1 MIKSNRVIKTTIFV
15 VFLFVVLSLPIFNKP
30 GVIFVQ
36 TAKADGY
43 EQCTT
48 DNFKKPELFSD
59 ENLIKMCEIFKI
71 AGLGNF
77 EPNINTIT
85 GIDTSIQC
93 NASSLSKIKEN
104 LLNEI
109 PSLGCPNAI
118 GIGSEHLKIQN
129 FNTAHPDIMK
139 SVCSFCQDPKNK
151 NNSLASTAGIAEP
164 TGLPTSQ
171 NEVLPPG
178 GTAAKT
184 IPGWGPA
191 TPECAIGYS
200 GGSFWDLITQPINL
214 LVGALITLFT
224 NILKFVL
231 KAIIDAFGWAL
242 VSFPSY
248 LGGYTSSSPVK
259 VLWGELLKYANLGII
274 LGMIFMA
281 IATILRIEKY
291 SWKKML
297 PKLILVALLVNFS
310 LIICGVLVDLSNY
323 LVFTFLSATNGNDL
337 GNLIV
342 DIINKVI
349 CAFRATDQEWDYVLG
364 ATVGLIIT
372 SIMIFQFA
380 GLLFYVLI
388 RLVTIAVCAAVS
400 PLAFVGMAIDAEPI
414 KKAVGMWRD
423 RFTQALVN
431 LVILSLTL
439 YISLT
444 IIAAITPNIQNLQ
457 YEDKTAFL
465 PLIAYAGFII
475 ALFQMVKFVANA
487 IGVKEI
493 QQGYD
498 FAKKTVTGLA
508 MAGAAVVG
516 GAALT
521 GIAGSQVFRTVGQ
534 RLTQTPILNKIGYKM
549 LDQSDAARFANIR
562 KSEEKMKTRSKDE
575 ILAIANGEAPLRA
588 NKAAY
593 ADYMGA
599 RSFALKSGWL
609 KHDDKAIK
617 AIKKDIENNNQD
629 LNAKDLVHAFPQ
641 LFTYGANGKTEVL
654 DTTAP
659 DYTKKVADNI
669 KKNISAEDM
678 PKHTEQVIEAIK
690 DAGGNVDEFLQEM
703 VFAKTNQLRALLDNV
718 AGDEYATGDKL
729 TKATGIKGPW
739 SGQNG
744 QIATVLKNLE
754 KKAQNNYEAL
764 AKNPQAT
771 KQDLDRA
778 TEEWMK
784 AQQAV
789 DELNN
794 KLKSSFA
801 FKETLDTEKI

>member
-1 MIKSNRVIKTTIFV
+1 
-15 VFLFVVLSLPIFNKP
+15 
-30 GVIFVQ
+30 
-36 TAKADGY
+36 
-43 EQCTT
+43 
-48 DNFKKPELFSD
+48 
-59 ENLIKMCEIFKI
+59 
-71 AGLGNF
+71 
-77 EPNINTIT
+77 
-85 GIDTSIQC
+85 
-93 NASSLSKIKEN
+93 
-104 LLNEI
+104 
-109 PSLGCPNAI
+109 
-118 GIGSEHLKIQN
+118 
-129 FNTAHPDIMK
+129 
-139 SVCSFCQDPKNK
+139 
-151 NNSLASTAGIAEP
+151 
-164 TGLPTSQ
+164 
-171 NEVLPPG
+171 
-178 GTAAKT
+178 
-184 IPGWGPA
+184 
-191 TPECAIGYS
+191 
-200 GGSFWDLITQPINL
+200 
-214 LVGALITLFT
+214 
-224 NILKFVL
+224 
-231 KAIIDAFGWAL
+231 
-242 VSFPSY
+242 
-248 LGGYTSSSPVK
+248 
-259 VLWGELLKYANLGII
+259 
-274 LGMIFMA
+274 
-281 IATILRIEKY
+281 
-291 SWKKML
+291 
-297 PKLILVALLVNFS
+297 
-310 LIICGVLVDLSNY
+310 
-323 LVFTFLSATNGNDL
+323 
-337 GNLIV
+337 
-342 DIINKVI
+342 
-349 CAFRATDQEWDYVLG
+349 
-364 ATVGLIIT
+364 
-372 SIMIFQFA
+372 
-380 GLLFYVLI
+380 
-388 RLVTIAVCAAVS
+388 
-400 PLAFVGMAIDAEPI
+400 
-414 KKAVGMWRD
+414 
-423 RFTQALVN
+423 
-431 LVILSLTL
+431 
-439 YISLT
+439 
-444 IIAAITPNIQNLQ
+444 
-457 YEDKTAFL
+457 
-465 PLIAYAGFII
+465 
-475 ALFQMVKFVANA
+475 
-487 IGVKEI
+487 
-493 QQGYD
+493 
-498 FAKKTVTGLA
+498 

>member
-549 LDQSDAARFANIR
+549 LDQSDAARFTNIR
-562 KSEEKMKTRSKDE
+562 KAKEKIKNWTKPE
-575 ILAIANGEAPLRA
+575 IMAIAEGTAPLRT
-588 NKAAY
+588 NKEAY
-593 ADYMGA
+593 ATYMAA
-599 RSFALKSGWL
+599 RSSAMEKGWI
-609 KHDDKAIK
+609 KHDSKAIE
-617 AIKKDIENNNQD
+617 AIRKDIKNNNPD
-629 LNAKDLVHAFPQ
+629 LNAKEIASAFPAM
-641 LFTYGANGKTEVL
+641 FKINKDTGKLELIDPKDVK
-654 DTTAP
+654 A
-659 DYTKKVADNI
+659 VAANI
-669 KKNISAEDM
+669 KKLSPEDM
-678 PKHTEQVIEAIK
+678 PKHTEEIIKAIK
-690 DAGGNVDEFLQEM
+690 EAGGDIDEFFKEM
-703 VFAKTNQLRALLDNV
+703 AFAKTNQLRVFLDNV
-718 AGDEYATGDKL
+718 AEDEYTTGEVFGGD
-729 TKATGIKGPW
+729 TKNPQPW
-739 SGQNG
+739 AGEKG
-744 QIATVLKNLE
+744 QIATMLKELE
-754 KKAQNNYEAL
+754 TKAQIKFQDL
-764 AKNPQAT
+764 TAKQVMGQAT
-771 KQDLDRA
+771 PDEVKDAEQ
-778 TEEWMK
+778 EFYK
-784 AQQAV
+784 AQDAV
-789 DELNN
+789 IELNK
-794 KLKSSFA
+794 KLQSSRPLQ
-801 FKETLDTEKI
+801 ETLNTHHI